1 SASTTRPTNSPVCAS
16 RRSTSRRTPSGIGYF
31 PASQC
36 RMVRVDTPRW
46 PASHSLDTPSHSRT
60 MRNSASVMRS
70 SSGMPSG
77 SPYCVGSELYCIES
91 SKRGAPDPRPGAQW
105 HVSGAG
111 DGRVHRVSRDLP
123 LADDLPAGRLQQLLG
138 GGDGAG
144 GGVVGVHVHAGV
156 GVVDDPDAEPVDG
169 GLGAVLVAVAEDLPL
184 DDDHVAAAVGHD
196 VRRGGDGG
204 DVAVRV
210 VELLGVLAVLGEAVG
225 LVDLGGELGGAGFV
239 QLAAGV
245 VQQGGGVGEDLRVAL
260 DGGGLREDLNLAVA
274 VDGEDGQVGEL

>member
-1 SASTTRPTNSPVCAS
+1 
-16 RRSTSRRTPSGIGYF
+16 
-31 PASQC
+31 
-36 RMVRVDTPRW
+36 
-46 PASHSLDTPSHSRT
+46 
-60 MRNSASVMRS
+60 SVMRS

-105 HVSGAG
+105 PVSGAG

-156 GVVDDPDAEPVDG
+156 GVVDDPVAEAVDG
-169 GLGAVLVAVAEDLPL
+169 GLLAVLDVVAEDLPL
-184 DDDHVAAAVGHD
+184 DDGHVAAAVGHD

-210 VELLGVLAVLGEAVG
+210 VDLLGVLAVLGEAVG
-225 LVDLGGELGGAGFV
+225 LVDLGGELGGEGVV

-245 VQQGGGVGEDLRVAL
+245 VQQGGGVGEDRRAAL

-274 VDGEDGQVGEL
+274 VDGEDGQVAELGGGEGVDVRGGDEVHDPVPSGRALGLPPWAVVWGRSPDLVTPSLAS